1 LIIQKLKTMHEESIH
16 VTLTRSSLYGFGI
29 AICGE
34 TDEANQQNLI
44 ISEVIPNGP
53 ADGKLL

>member
-1 LIIQKLKTMHEESIH
+1 MYENDPIDSIH

-29 AICGE
+29 AISGE
-34 TDEANQQNLI
+34 TDETNQQNLI
-44 ISEVIPNGP
+44 ISEIIPNGP